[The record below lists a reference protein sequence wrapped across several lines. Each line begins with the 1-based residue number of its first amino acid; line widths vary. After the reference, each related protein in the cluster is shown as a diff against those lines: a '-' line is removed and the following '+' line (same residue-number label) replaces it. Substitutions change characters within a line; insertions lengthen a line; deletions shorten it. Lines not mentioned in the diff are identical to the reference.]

1 MKKLITTCAILA
13 TATAATFAQS
23 KATMKSTAP
32 KAATATSAAAA
43 KSGPTPEELAQRS
56 AKTMQ
61 AQLGLSAEEYKGVYE
76 AELSYQKDLK
86 TAKESGYEPG
96 PGQTMQM
103 GMTKDQRIKSVLT
116 AEHYSKYEA
125 AKSGK

>member
-43 KSGPTPEELAQRS
+43 KSGPTPEQLAERS

-61 AQLGLSAEEYKGVYE
+61 A
-76 AELSYQKDLK
+76 
-86 TAKESGYEPG
+86 
-96 PGQTMQM
+96 
-103 GMTKDQRIKSVLT
+103 
-116 AEHYSKYEA
+116 
-125 AKSGK
+125 